1 LGKRPAENNNLAL
14 DMMNFEEDEDNQ
26 ANDGQ
31 LDNPFLLDALQPMA
45 HDDIHLGQDL
55 HHLPPDYGMHKD
67 D

>member
-31 LDNPFLLDALQPMA
+31 LDNPFLLDALQLMA

>member
-1 LGKRPAENNNLAL
+1 
-14 DMMNFEEDEDNQ
+14 MMNFEDDEDNQ

-31 LDNPFLLDALQPMA
+31 LDNPFLLDALHPMA